1 MQVFLIVALAVAVVA
16 LIIWVIVQAH
26 KIADLEVRLSAE
38 KSDKTYW
45 KAKYDAA
52 QRDLST
58 EKRRTESKVS
68 EDLYST
74 ARSLLAPSKFSAR
87 PSSAASRPAPSK
99 SKSASVARPQ
109 SGRSSSSSYPSP
121 RSTGYYDDS
130 TSNAFLY
137 GALAMSA
144 ANDFGSSSS
153 SSSYD
158 SGSSSYGS
166 SSSSY
171 DSGSSSSSSY
181 DSGSSSSY
189 DSGSSF
195 SGGDSGSF

>member
-26 KIADLEVRLSAE
+26 KIADLELRLSAE
-38 KSDKTYW
+38 KSDTKYW
-45 KAKYDAA
+45 KNKYDAA

-58 EKRRTESKVS
+58 EKRRNESKIS
-68 EDLYST
+68 EAASN
-74 ARSLLAPSKFSAR
+74 ARSFFTPAKSAPR
-87 PSSAASRPAPSK
+87 PSAASRPAPAK

-121 RSTGYYDDS
+121 RSSGYYDDS
-130 TSNAFLY
+130 TANAFLY
-137 GALAMSA
+137 GALATSAMS
-144 ANDFGSSSS
+144 DFGSSSS

-158 SGSSSYGS
+158 SGSSSSSSYSG

-181 DSGSSSSY
+181 DSGSS
-189 DSGSSF
+189 F